1 MTTQGFMKIYAG
13 NFSLKHDSEYR
24 VLSYLPRDVCG
35 WLCHVKAKSHAIDK
49 EDSTYLARKG
59 RDPFQ

>member
-1 MTTQGFMKIYAG
+1 MTIM
-13 NFSLKHDSEYR
+13 LYR
-24 VLSYLPRDVCG
+24 VSSYLSRDMFG

-59 RDPFQ
+59 RGPFQ